1 MKTIAKA
8 LACALLLTLAGA
20 SYADPP
26 TGGGVIVVDENGNLW
41 FCGFSGAG
49 PCIPLTI
56 SDDPIEP

>member
-26 TGGGVIVVDENGNLW
+26 SGGGVIVVDENGNLW
-41 FCGFSGAG
+41 FCGFYGQG
-49 PCIPLTI
+49 PCFPLTG
-56 SDDPIEP
+56 SDTPIEP